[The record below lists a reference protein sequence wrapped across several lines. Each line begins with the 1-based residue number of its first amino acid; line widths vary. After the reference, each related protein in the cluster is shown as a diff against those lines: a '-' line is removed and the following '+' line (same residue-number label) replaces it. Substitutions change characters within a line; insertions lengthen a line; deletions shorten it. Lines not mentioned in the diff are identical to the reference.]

1 MMRASQE
8 AVRRTKPLSAV
19 DVVLRVRV
27 HTIAVCP
34 SSVHY
39 NSGRAL

>member
-19 DVVLRVRV
+19 DVLLRVRV

-39 NSGRAL
+39 NSDRAL